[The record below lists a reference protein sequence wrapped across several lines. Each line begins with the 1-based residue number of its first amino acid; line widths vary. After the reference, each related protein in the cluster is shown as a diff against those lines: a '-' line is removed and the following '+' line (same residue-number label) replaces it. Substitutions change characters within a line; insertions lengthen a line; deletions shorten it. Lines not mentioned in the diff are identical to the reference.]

1 MPQISPQLVPVTY
14 VGTSTGTSGKKHIM
28 RPRLVKIGTRYV
40 FPYSDTTG
48 TIITNFS
55 GMTDSDIANINKG
68 SIVASNN
75 DSFPIRGH
83 IVSVGTSNAS
93 ISTNSIP
100 YNFGIS
106 TVRNRTYFGNSP
118 SYHFVTKNPTKYCNV
133 SFIYNNVKTTI
144 GSFSGYLPGGYLID
158 ADRPMVSFEIHV
170 FVNVLNSLSGGP
182 DVYIGLINKSGTG
195 SNKKLD
201 FANSKNSGFCHY
213 YWRSSGSS
221 RFVSLPIVIIPNN
234 DNYRARVHWC
244 YVFKS
249 SVT

>member
-1 MPQISPQLVPVTY
+1 MPQISPELVTVTY
-14 VGTSTGTSGKKHIM
+14 VSTSTGTNGKRDIM

-40 FPYSDTTG
+40 FPYAGTTG
-48 TIITNFS
+48 TVITNFS
-55 GMTDSDIANINKG
+55 GMTDSDIANLTKG
-68 SIVASNN
+68 SIVAANN
-75 DSFPIRGH
+75 SQFSSYGH
-83 IVSVGTSNAS
+83 IISTGTSTAS
-93 ISTNSIP
+93 STTSSKP

-106 TVRNRTYFGNSP
+106 TVSNRTYFGNST
-118 SYHFVTKNPTKYCNV
+118 SYHFVTKNPTKYCDV
-133 SFIYNNVKTTI
+133 SFIYNNAKTTI

-158 ADRPMVSFEIHV
+158 ASRPMVSFEIHV
-170 FVNVLNSLSGGP
+170 FVNVLNSYSGGP
-182 DVYIGLINKSGTG
+182 EVYIGLINASGKG

-234 DNYRARVHWC
+234 DSYRARVHWC
-244 YVFKS
+244 YLFKS

>member
-1 MPQISPQLVPVTY
+1 MPQISTQLVPVTY
-14 VGTSTGTSGKKHIM
+14 VGTSTGTNGKKYIM

-40 FPYSDTTG
+40 FPYADTTG
-48 TIITNFS
+48 TIITNF
-55 GMTDSDIANINKG
+55 GAMTDADIANMNKG

-75 DSFPIRGH
+75 DTFPIKGH

-100 YNFGIS
+100 YNFGIP
-106 TVRNRTYFGNSP
+106 TVRNCTYFGNSP
-118 SYHFVTKNPTKYCNV
+118 TYHSVIKNPTKYCDV
-133 SFIYNNVKTTI
+133 SFVYNNVKTTI

-158 ADRPMVSFEIHV
+158 DSRPMVSFEIHV
-170 FVNVLNSLSGGP
+170 FVNVLNSYSGGP
-182 DVYIGLINKSGTG
+182 DVYIGRINASGTG

-201 FANSKNSGFCHY
+201 NVNSNSTFNHY

-221 RFVSLPIVIIPNN
+221 RFVSLPILIIPNT
-234 DNYRARVHWC
+234 DVYRARVHWC
-244 YVFKS
+244 YVFRS

>member
-1 MPQISPQLVPVTY
+1 MPQISAQLVPVTY
-14 VGTSTGTSGKKHIM
+14 VSTSTGPVGKKDIM

-40 FPYSDTTG
+40 FPYAGTTG
-48 TIITNFS
+48 TIITNF
-55 GMTDSDIANINKG
+55 GAMTDSEIADMNKG

-83 IVSVGTSNAS
+83 IVSVGTSTAS
-93 ISTNSIP
+93 SSTNSIP
-100 YNFGIS
+100 YNFGIP
-106 TVRNRTYFGNSP
+106 TLRNRTYFGNSTV
-118 SYHFVTKNPTKYCNV
+118 YHSVLKNPTKYCDV

-158 ADRPMVSFEIHV
+158 DSRPMVSFEIHV
-170 FVNVLNSLSGGP
+170 FVNVLNSYSGGP
-182 DVYIGLINKSGTG
+182 EVYIGRINESGTG
-195 SNKKLD
+195 SHKKLD
-201 FANSKNSGFCHY
+201 FANKNSVFNHY

-221 RFVSLPIVIIPNN
+221 RFVSLPIVIIPNT

>member
-1 MPQISPQLVPVTY
+1 MPQISTQLVPVTY
-14 VGTSTGTSGKKHIM
+14 VGTSTGTNGKKYIM

-40 FPYSDTTG
+40 FPYADTTG
-48 TIITNFS
+48 TIITNF
-55 GMTDSDIANINKG
+55 GAMTDSEILNMNKG
-68 SIVASNN
+68 SIVAANN
-75 DSFPIRGH
+75 DTFPIRGH
-83 IVSVGTSNAS
+83 LVSVGTSTAS
-93 ISTNSIP
+93 ISTTSIP
-100 YNFGIS
+100 YNFGIP
-106 TVRNRTYFGNSP
+106 TVRNRTYFGNSTA
-118 SYHFVTKNPTKYCNV
+118 YHSVVKNPTKYCDV

-158 ADRPMVSFEIHV
+158 ASRPMVSFEIHV
-170 FVNVLNSLSGGP
+170 FVNVLNSFSGGP
-182 DVYIGLINKSGTG
+182 EVYIGRINASGNG

-201 FANSKNSGFCHY
+201 NVNSDSTFNHY

-221 RFVSLPIVIIPNN
+221 RFVSLPIVVIPNN

>member
-1 MPQISPQLVPVTY
+1 MPQISTQLVPVTY
-14 VGTSTGTSGKKHIM
+14 VGTSSGTAGNKYIM

-40 FPYSDTTG
+40 FPFADTTG
-48 TIITNFS
+48 TIITNF
-55 GMTDSDIANINKG
+55 GAMTDSEIADMNKG
-68 SIVASNN
+68 SIVAANN
-75 DSFPIRGH
+75 DTFTTRGH
-83 IVSVGTSNAS
+83 LVSVGTSTAS
-93 ISTNSIP
+93 SSTSSNP
-100 YNFGIS
+100 YNFGIP
-106 TVRNRTYFGNSP
+106 TVRNCTYFGNSTA
-118 SYHFVTKNPTKYCNV
+118 YHSVVKNPTKYCDV

-158 ADRPMVSFEIHV
+158 TSRPMVSFEIHV
-170 FVNVLNSLSGGP
+170 FVNVLNSYGGGP
-182 DVYIGLINKSGTG
+182 DVYIGRINESGNG

-201 FANSKNSGFCHY
+201 FANNKNSSFCHY

-234 DNYRARVHWC
+234 ASYRARVHWC

>member
-1 MPQISPQLVPVTY
+1 MPQISTQLVPVTY
-14 VGTSTGTSGKKHIM
+14 VGTSSGTAGNRYIM

-40 FPYSDTTG
+40 FPFADTTG
-48 TIITNFS
+48 TIITNF
-55 GMTDSDIANINKG
+55 GAMTDSEIADMNKG
-68 SIVASNN
+68 SIVAANN
-75 DSFPIRGH
+75 DTFPIRGH
-83 IVSVGTSNAS
+83 LVSVGTSTAS
-93 ISTNSIP
+93 SSTSSNP
-100 YNFGIS
+100 YNFGIP
-106 TVRNRTYFGNSP
+106 TVRNCTYFGNSTA
-118 SYHFVTKNPTKYCNV
+118 YHSVVKNPTKYCDV

-158 ADRPMVSFEIHV
+158 TSRPMVSFEIHV
-170 FVNVLNSLSGGP
+170 FVNVLNSYGGGP
-182 DVYIGLINKSGTG
+182 DVYIGRINESGNG

-201 FANSKNSGFCHY
+201 FANKNSSFCHY

-234 DNYRARVHWC
+234 ASYRARVHWC

>member
-1 MPQISPQLVPVTY
+1 MPQISTQLVPVTY
-14 VGTSTGTSGKKHIM
+14 VGTSSGTAGNRYIM

-40 FPYSDTTG
+40 FPFADTTG
-48 TIITNFS
+48 TIITNF
-55 GMTDSDIANINKG
+55 GAMTDSEIADMSKG
-68 SIVASNN
+68 SIVAANN
-75 DSFPIRGH
+75 DTFPIRGH
-83 IVSVGTSNAS
+83 LVSVGTSTAS
-93 ISTNSIP
+93 SSTSSNP
-100 YNFGIS
+100 YNFGIP
-106 TVRNRTYFGNSP
+106 TVRNCTYFGNSTA
-118 SYHFVTKNPTKYCNV
+118 YHSVVKNPTKYCDV

-158 ADRPMVSFEIHV
+158 TSRPMVSFEIHV
-170 FVNVLNSLSGGP
+170 FVNVLNSYGGGP
-182 DVYIGLINKSGTG
+182 DVYIGRINESGNG

-201 FANSKNSGFCHY
+201 FANNKNSSFCHY

-234 DNYRARVHWC
+234 ASYRARVHWC